1 MQPIQKIAKLLRT
14 PEYVLVDLFEK
25 MEKLTGKKGVAE
37 KIYSENQQM
46 VKQKLE
52 DLGIPE
58 EKADAQYLETEIL
71 KKTREA
77 DQSFYQFL
85 GQPDY
90 SSQSGCQQM
99 IKIIKDI
106 SGVKSGF
113 FLREEKLQDFLF
125 LNPPKNVLSSLG
137 YKDIKEALVK
147 EDIYHILSALRF
159 VENERWLN
167 EVFFRPYHDLIADNF
182 EEKEIK
188 IEVLP
193 EKWAA
198 IGQKF
203 AGQKLH
209 HISHLKEVGL
219 VFVIPAE
226 KENFIGQTLET
237 FSLILHYLY
246 EIDFYSCLFKKYST
260 LPNFGSN
267 SVKLLSAEVSAFPLP
282 KEGISW
288 RIIQRYLAKINDSDP
303 RLFEPHINP
312 EPLHWSKAENEMDK
326 LAKRNPQIKLSFWQG
341 MDDFVGE
348 IFPAGKRGEEIVS
361 FDLIDNVI
369 SLTKSGLTKYLYHQQ
384 EALWNKIFIEF
395 MGMEKLEQIL
405 MENLDKGY
413 ISLSAKI
420 KN

>member
-1 MQPIQKIAKLLRT
+1 MSPIQKIAKLLRT
-14 PEYVLVDLFEK
+14 PKPVLVDLFEK
-25 MEKLTGKKGVAE
+25 MEKLTDKKGVAE
-37 KIYSENQQM
+37 KIYQENQKI

-52 DLGIPE
+52 ELNIPE

-71 KKTREA
+71 KKTSQA

-99 IKIIKDI
+99 INLIEDI

-113 FLREEKLQDFLF
+113 FLKEEKLSDFLF
-125 LNPPKNVLSSLG
+125 LNPPKNVLKSLG
-137 YKDIKEALVK
+137 YKNIKEALSK

-182 EEKEIK
+182 QEREVK

-219 VFVIPAE
+219 VFVIPAQRE
-226 KENFIGQTLET
+226 KFPGQTLET

-246 EIDFYSCLFKKYST
+246 EVDFYSHLFKKYSQ
-260 LPNFGSN
+260 LPDFGSN
-267 SVKLLSAEVSAFPLP
+267 LVKLLSAEVSAFPLP
-282 KEGISW
+282 KENISW

-312 EPLHWSKAENEMDK
+312 EPLHWLKAENEMDK
-326 LAKRNPQIKLSFWQG
+326 LAEQNLQIKLSFWRG

-348 IFPAGKRGEEIVS
+348 VFPAGKRGEEIVS
-361 FDLIDNVI
+361 FDLIDNII
-369 SLTKSGLTKYLYHQQ
+369 SLTKGGLTKYLYHQQ

-395 MGMEKLEQIL
+395 MGKEKLEQML
-405 MENLDKGY
+405 MENLNRGY
-413 ISLSAKI
+413 INLS
-420 KN
+420 